1 VKRSILRTSCLAAT
15 ALGALFV
22 SATPAVVPSL
32 GAQAPTPGLVA
43 IRNATLLTV
52 TRGTIAN
59 GTILLRDGKIAA
71 VGTNVQIPAGAEIY
85 DGAGKFVSP
94 GIIDA
99 HSHIAN
105 DAINEGATAV
115 ASMTGMEDV
124 LNANDINIY
133 RARAGGTTSSNILH
147 GSSDPIGGKT
157 LVIKLRW
164 GKTRPSDLIFQGAPP
179 GIKFALGENVTRKRG
194 TTPTP
199 PERFPTTRQG
209 VEYVIRD
216 AFTRAKVYQKE
227 WQDYQAKSK
236 AGQDSLMPRRDLQL
250 DALVEILEGKRLV
263 HAHSYRA
270 DEILMLIRLADEMGF
285 KVATFQHVLEGYKVA
300 KEIAAHGAGASGFS
314 DWWGYKMEAEDAI
327 PYNCALM
334 TKKGVSV
341 SINSDDAEVS
351 RRLNNEASKCVRY
364 GGLTDDEALATV
376 TINPAKHL
384 KIDNRV
390 GSLEVGKDADVVIW
404 THHPLSTAAIVER
417 SYIDGIAY
425 YDREKDLVRAG
436 MVEVSAGRGGRG
448 ANAGNGNGNGAAAQ
462 QTGAQAG
469 TPAPERYDVKFNAN
483 GATWA
488 ITNAKIYTVTG
499 PVIEKGTIVIKGN
512 KIEAVGANVSVPSGA
527 KVVDAAGANVYPGMI
542 DASTDVGL
550 NEPGVRNYDDVS
562 DILPFA
568 QMLRTR
574 VAVQADSDA
583 IPVARV
589 EGMTTI
595 AVWPGGGTI
604 SGEIPVMNTGGWT
617 WEEMTVRP
625 SAGLVMNFPGGGG
638 GGRGGG
644 GGGGA
649 ATNTGGPDP
658 LTQLNQLLARARAY
672 AKQGANRQ
680 IDWTLEPFVPIIER
694 RQAMYVAA
702 GNDVAIRSA
711 VTWAEKENVRI
722 VIRSGPDAQQSAEF
736 LKQHNVPL
744 ILSNILTLPSREDAF
759 HAYPYQA
766 AGVLAKAGVT
776 FAFSSGGFQFARN
789 VPFQAGRSVAWG
801 LSQDDAIKALTI
813 NAAKILGVDHQIGSI
828 EAGKI
833 ANLVVLKG
841 SPLEIRSQITHVI
854 VAGND
859 LPLTSKHVELFNR
872 FMSRQ

>member
-1 VKRSILRTSCLAAT
+1 
-15 ALGALFV
+15 
-22 SATPAVVPSL
+22 
-32 GAQAPTPGLVA
+32 
-43 IRNATLLTV
+43 
-52 TRGTIAN
+52 
-59 GTILLRDGKIAA
+59 
-71 VGTNVQIPAGAEIY
+71 
-85 DGAGKFVSP
+85 
-94 GIIDA
+94 
-99 HSHIAN
+99 
-105 DAINEGATAV
+105 
-115 ASMTGMEDV
+115 
-124 LNANDINIY
+124 
-133 RARAGGTTSSNILH
+133 
-147 GSSDPIGGKT
+147 
-157 LVIKLRW
+157 
-164 GKTRPSDLIFQGAPP
+164 
-179 GIKFALGENVTRKRG
+179 
-194 TTPTP
+194 
-199 PERFPTTRQG
+199 
-209 VEYVIRD
+209 VEFVIRD
-216 AFTRAKVYQKE
+216 AFTRAKVYQKQ
-227 WQDYQAKSK
+227 WQDYQKAKTGT
-236 AGQDSLMPRRDLQL
+236 ADVMPPRRDLQL

-351 RRLNNEASKCVRY
+351 RRLNNEAAKCVRY
-364 GGLTDDEALATV
+364 GGLTDDEAFATV
-376 TINPAKHL
+376 TINPARQL

-404 THHPLSTAAIVER
+404 SHHPLSTAAIVER
-417 SYIDGIAY
+417 SYVDGIAY
-425 YDREKDLVRAG
+425 YDREKDLIRAG
-436 MVEVSAGRGGRG
+436 VVELAAGRGGRG
-448 ANAGNGNGNGAAAQ
+448 ANGGNGTEAAPA
-462 QTGAQAG
+462 TQAARPA
-469 TPAPERYDVKFNAN
+469 TPAPAPERYDVKFNAN
-483 GATWA
+483 GGTWA
-488 ITNAKIYTVTG
+488 ITNAKIFPVTG

-527 KVVDAAGANVYPGMI
+527 KVVDAAGASVYPGMI
-542 DASTDVGL
+542 DASTDIGI

-589 EGMTTI
+589 EGVTTV
-595 AVWPGGGTI
+595 AVRPAGGTI
-604 SGEIPVMNTGGWT
+604 SGEIPVMNMGGWT

-625 SAGLVMNFPGGGG
+625 SAGLALNFPGGGG

-644 GGGGA
+644 GGGGGGGA
-649 ATNTGGPDP
+649 AANTGGPDP
-658 LTQLNQLLARARAY
+658 LTQLNQLLVRARAY
-672 AKQGANRQ
+672 AKQGPNRQ
-680 IDWTLEPFVPIIER
+680 VDWTLEPLVPIVDR

-702 GNDVAIRSA
+702 GTDVAIRSA

-722 VIRSGPDAQQSAEF
+722 VIRAGADVQQSADF
-736 LKQHNVPL
+736 LKQHNVPV
-744 ILSNILTLPSREDAF
+744 ILSDILTLPSREEAF

-776 FAFSSGGFQFARN
+776 FAFSSGGYQFARN

-801 LSQDDAIKALTI
+801 LSQEDAIKALTI
-813 NAAKILGVDHQIGSI
+813 DAAKILGVDHQIGSI
-828 EAGKI
+828 EPGKI

-859 LPLTSKHVELFNR
+859 LPLTSKHVDLFNR
-872 FMSRQ
+872 YMSRQ

>member
-1 VKRSILRTSCLAAT
+1 MRFVCLALAAGV
-15 ALGALFV
+15 ALVAGFGA
-22 SATPAVVPSL
+22 SVPVTL
-32 GAQAPTPGLVA
+32 GAQAPAPGLVA

-59 GTILLRDGKIAA
+59 GTIVIRDGKIAA

-85 DGAGKFVSP
+85 DGAGRFVSP

-133 RARAGGTTSSNILH
+133 RDLAGGTTSANILH

-227 WQDYQAKSK
+227 WQDFQAKSRV
-236 AGQDSLMPRRDLQL
+236 GQDSLTPRRDLQL

-351 RRLNNEASKCVRY
+351 RRLNNEAAKCVRY
-364 GGLTDDEALATV
+364 GGLTDDEAFATV
-376 TINPAKHL
+376 TINPARQL

-404 THHPLSTAAIVER
+404 SHHPLSTAAIVER
-417 SYIDGIAY
+417 SYVDGIAY
-425 YDREKDLVRAG
+425 YDREKDLIRAG
-436 MVEVSAGRGGRG
+436 VVELAAGRGGRG
-448 ANAGNGNGNGAAAQ
+448 ANGGNGTEAAPA
-462 QTGAQAG
+462 TQAARPA
-469 TPAPERYDVKFNAN
+469 TPAPAPERYDVKFNAN
-483 GATWA
+483 GGTWA
-488 ITNAKIYTVTG
+488 ITNAKIFPVTG

-527 KVVDAAGANVYPGMI
+527 KVVDAAGASVYPGMI
-542 DASTDVGL
+542 DASTDIGI

-589 EGMTTI
+589 EGVTTV
-595 AVWPGGGTI
+595 AVRPAGGTI
-604 SGEIPVMNTGGWT
+604 SGEIPVMNMGGWT

-625 SAGLVMNFPGGGG
+625 SAGLALNFPGGGG

-644 GGGGA
+644 GGGGGGGA
-649 ATNTGGPDP
+649 AANTGGPDP
-658 LTQLNQLLARARAY
+658 LTQLNQLLVRARAY
-672 AKQGANRQ
+672 AKQGPNRQ
-680 IDWTLEPFVPIIER
+680 VDWTLEPLVPIVDR

-702 GNDVAIRSA
+702 GTDVAIRSA

-722 VIRSGPDAQQSAEF
+722 VIRAGADVQQSADF
-736 LKQHNVPL
+736 LKQHNVPV
-744 ILSNILTLPSREDAF
+744 ILSDILTLPSREEAF

-776 FAFSSGGFQFARN
+776 FAFSSGGYQFARN

-801 LSQDDAIKALTI
+801 LSQEDAIKALTI
-813 NAAKILGVDHQIGSI
+813 DAAKILGVDHQIGSI
-828 EAGKI
+828 EPGKI

-859 LPLTSKHVELFNR
+859 LPLTSKHVDLFNR
-872 FMSRQ
+872 YMSRQ